1 MVYVQRRRWPLDL
14 VIGYESETYA
24 NLRSLAVTLD
34 DHDLNDASRFTG
46 LPLQW
51 RPWQFIASN
60 TFGHY
65 DDHAPGVEAWLR
77 AMV

>member
-1 MVYVQRRRWPLDL
+1 
-14 VIGYESETYA
+14 
-24 NLRSLAVTLD
+24 VTLD